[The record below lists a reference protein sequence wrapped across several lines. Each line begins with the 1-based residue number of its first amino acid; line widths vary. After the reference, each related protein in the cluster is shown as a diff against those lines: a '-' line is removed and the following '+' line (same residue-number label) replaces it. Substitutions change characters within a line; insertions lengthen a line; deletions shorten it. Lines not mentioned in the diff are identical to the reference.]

1 MAPASDVRSAAAA
14 ARDRAEA
21 LRAQLERSLA
31 RADALVAQSWASVG
45 TARIVHRLNDQVM
58 NLNRA
63 MQSRSTIEQAVGIV
77 IANTGK
83 PPDEAFRVLVQ
94 LSQRSNR
101 KLRDIASELVASK
114 VSQSATST
122 R

>member
-45 TARIVHRLNDQVM
+45 NARIVHRLNDQVM